1 MKKVNSSIHIIPVGN
16 LALAFIPVAIVVA
29 IMLRWSLDA
38 RSGIVAIARMLVQL
52 ALIGYLLNWIF
63 ATESSFV
70 VAGLLTIMLL
80 VASWIAIRPLEQR
93 QWQDFGRS
101 LLAIALAGCFVL
113 ALIISLVLDIQ
124 PWYAPRQVIP
134 LAGMIFA
141 SSMNTVSLAAERFE
155 AEYARGID
163 GLEARRMAYRASLIP
178 LLNALLAVG
187 LVTLPGMMTGQILSG
202 VEPLIAVR
210 YQIMVMCML
219 TGASGISAAIYL
231 TLGLRQK
238 LQNVR

>member
-1 MKKVNSSIHIIPVGN
+1 MNSSIQVIPVGN
-16 LALAFIPVAIVVA
+16 LALAFIPVAVVLV
-29 IMLRWSLDA
+29 IMLRWSVDA
-38 RSGIVAIARMLVQL
+38 RSGLVAIARMLIQL

-63 ATESSFV
+63 ATESSLIV
-70 VAGLLTIMLL
+70 GGLLSIMLL

-101 LLAIALAGCFVL
+101 LLAIALAGCLVL
-113 ALIISLVLDIQ
+113 ALIVALVLEVE

-155 AEYARGID
+155 AEYARNKSS
-163 GLEARRMAYRASLIP
+163 LESRRLAYRASLIP

-187 LVTLPGMMTGQILSG
+187 LVSLPGMMTGQILSG
-202 VEPLIAVR
+202 VDPLIAVR

-219 TGASGISAAIYL
+219 TGASGIAAALYL
-231 TLGLRQK
+231 TLAIRQK
-238 LQNVR
+238 M

>member
-1 MKKVNSSIHIIPVGN
+1 VNNSIQVIPLGN
-16 LALAFIPVAIVVA
+16 LALAFIPVAGVIF
-29 IMLRWSLDA
+29 IMLRWSLDV
-38 RSGIVAIARMLVQL
+38 RSGIVAVARMLIQL

-63 ATESSFV
+63 AAESSLV
-70 VAGLLTIMLL
+70 VGGIITIMLL
-80 VASWIAIRPLEQR
+80 AASWIAMRPLEKC

-101 LLAIALAGCFVL
+101 LFAIALGGCLVL
-113 ALIISLVLDIQ
+113 AVIITLVLDVQ

-141 SSMNTVSLAAERFE
+141 SSMNTVSLAAERLE
-155 AEYARGID
+155 AECGRGTDIP
-163 GLEARRMAYRASLIP
+163 EARRLAYRAGLIP
-178 LLNALLAVG
+178 LMNTLLAVG
-187 LVTLPGMMTGQILSG
+187 LVSLPGMMTGQILSG

-231 TLGLRQK
+231 TLTMRHK
-238 LQNVR
+238 I